1 MLRIDSAISP
11 EDVAHARTLFSEYAA
26 ELNGVDLEFQ
36 GFAQELETLPGAYA
50 PPRGC
55 LLLARHSGSVAG
67 CIALRPI
74 DETTCEMKRMYV
86 RPKFR
91 KLQIGSALAQVLVA
105 EARRLGYERMRLDT
119 LPTMRSAI
127 RLYESLG
134 FERIAPYYDTPV
146 ADTVFMELELARR

>member
-1 MLRIDSAISP
+1 MLRIDSVIAH

-26 ELNGVDLEFQ
+26 ELPGVDLEFQ
-36 GFAQELETLPGAYA
+36 GFAQELDALPGAYA

-55 LLLARHSGSVAG
+55 LLLARHSGAVAG

-74 DETTCEMKRMYV
+74 DQTTCEMKRMYV

-91 KLQIGSALAQVLVA
+91 KLQIGRALAQVLVA

-127 RLYESLG
+127 RVYESLG
-134 FERIAPYYDTPV
+134 FERIAPYYDSPI
-146 ADTVFMELELARR
+146 ADTVFMELALR